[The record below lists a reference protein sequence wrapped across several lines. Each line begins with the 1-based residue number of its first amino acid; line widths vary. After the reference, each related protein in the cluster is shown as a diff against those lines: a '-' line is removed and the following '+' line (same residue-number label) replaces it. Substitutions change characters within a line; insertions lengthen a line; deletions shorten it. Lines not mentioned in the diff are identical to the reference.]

1 MASRLL
7 VRCFGPRARVLAGRA
22 ALCGGAVGVAGCG
35 IKRTML
41 QPARCDGQGSMHSA
55 GDHVVHAPAEAASTQ
70 PSLMVRCLAEAI
82 GTAIIVQGG
91 CGAVCA
97 MKYAGAS
104 FSTFGIAAVWGVS
117 VMLAAYSTRAVSG
130 AHLNPAVTVAL
141 VSTGSFPAQDA
152 PAYVTA
158 QLVGATVAGAINYLI
173 FTVGIATMEASEG
186 LVRGTMASTASFAG
200 AFGMVPNTALGMGA
214 VSAFAAEVWMTAILL
229 FLISAATD
237 ANSGSVP
244 DAAAPAV
251 IGATVTALICTFGP
265 VTGCGMNPARDLGP
279 RLVTLVTGW
288 GTAATSAWWVY
299 SLGPVVGGVLGAM
312 AYQHTLKAARKGE

>member
-152 PAYVTA
+152 PACMRQRAEASNLSASSLLCSRMHTSA
-158 QLVGATVAGAINYLI
+158 NTSRQLVVAHAC
-173 FTVGIATMEASEG
+173 
-186 LVRGTMASTASFAG
+186 VR
-200 AFGMVPNTALGMGA
+200 
-214 VSAFAAEVWMTAILL
+214 
-229 FLISAATD
+229 
-237 ANSGSVP
+237 
-244 DAAAPAV
+244 
-251 IGATVTALICTFGP
+251 
-265 VTGCGMNPARDLGP
+265 RDC
-279 RLVTLVTGW
+279 
-288 GTAATSAWWVY
+288 
-299 SLGPVVGGVLGAM
+299 
-312 AYQHTLKAARKGE
+312 AARRCHRRWRD

>member
-1 MASRLL
+1 
-7 VRCFGPRARVLAGRA
+7 
-22 ALCGGAVGVAGCG
+22 
-35 IKRTML
+35 
-41 QPARCDGQGSMHSA
+41 
-55 GDHVVHAPAEAASTQ
+55 
-70 PSLMVRCLAEAI
+70 
-82 GTAIIVQGG
+82 
-91 CGAVCA
+91 
-97 MKYAGAS
+97 
-104 FSTFGIAAVWGVS
+104 
-117 VMLAAYSTRAVSG
+117 
-130 AHLNPAVTVAL
+130 
-141 VSTGSFPAQDA
+141 
-152 PAYVTA
+152 
-158 QLVGATVAGAINYLI
+158 
-173 FTVGIATMEASEG
+173 
-186 LVRGTMASTASFAG
+186 
-200 AFGMVPNTALGMGA
+200 MVPNTALGMGA

-279 RLVTLVTGW
+279 SNRSMRTEPHPCVLCSRKPPLGRATHATHAMHLPITSMFGVRACDSPGLVTLVTGW